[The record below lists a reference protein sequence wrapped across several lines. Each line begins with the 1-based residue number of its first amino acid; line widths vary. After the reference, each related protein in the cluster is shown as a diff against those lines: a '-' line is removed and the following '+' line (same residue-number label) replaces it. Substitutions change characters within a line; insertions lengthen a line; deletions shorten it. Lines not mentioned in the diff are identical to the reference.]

1 MAILTHVTIGT
12 NNLENARKFY
22 DKVLA
27 PLGLKRVMDME
38 DNGSSWGAEAPEFFV
53 LNPRDGNE
61 ATVGNGGTVGFRAP
75 NRAAIDE
82 FHKLA
87 LEAGGTD
94 EGAPGPREFA
104 PDAYAAYVRDLD
116 GHKILASCMT
126 PE

>member
-1 MAILTHVTIGT
+1 MPIFTHTTVGT
-12 NNLENARKFY
+12 NDLGKAQAFY

-27 PLGLKRVMDME
+27 PLGLKRIMDME
-38 DNGSSWGAEAPEFFV
+38 QGSAWGEQAPEFFV
-53 LNPRDGNE
+53 LMPLDGNT
-61 ATVGNGGTVGFRAP
+61 ATAGNGSTVGFKAL
-75 NRAAIDE
+75 NRAAINE
-82 FHKLA
+82 FYKLA
-87 LEAGGTD
+87 IEAGATD